1 METNAGA
8 GSGAERGVQA
18 GLNACGDTRAGL
30 VVFNRHDFAR
40 RMGHNRE
47 LCTRILNVFMQET
60 PRQLGRLNQA
70 VAAHDAPAAQY
81 VAHSIKG
88 AAANV
93 SAEVVYQAAYDVET
107 AARESALDEIRRKLV
122 DLEWAFASFLE
133 FISRDSL

>member
-1 METNAGA
+1 
-8 GSGAERGVQA
+8 
-18 GLNACGDTRAGL
+18 
-30 VVFNRHDFAR
+30 
-40 RMGHNRE
+40 MGHNRE